1 VNHIDI
7 DNRKK
12 EIKNEIS
19 ALNKEYREL
28 SNNEIEY
35 CQEKLKPLVGLCF
48 KNGNG
53 YAVIT
58 DVPQVEY
65 TMMDTHFNPYRLP
78 VLVIGKEFT
87 DELSIVP
94 YYEATVYSLAVNYDD
109 PEQYF
114 RLHNKI
120 ISKEE
125 FVDRL
130 NEALKKMRK
139 EAFREKE

>member
-1 VNHIDI
+1 MNHIDI

-12 EIKNEIS
+12 EIKKEIS

-94 YYEATVYSLAVNYDD
+94 YYEATVYSLAVNDDD

-114 RLHNKI
+114 RKHNTVITKD
-120 ISKEE
+120 E
-125 FVDRL
+125 FVEKL
-130 NEALKKMRK
+130 KEALSNMRNEVFHDNK
-139 EAFREKE
+139 